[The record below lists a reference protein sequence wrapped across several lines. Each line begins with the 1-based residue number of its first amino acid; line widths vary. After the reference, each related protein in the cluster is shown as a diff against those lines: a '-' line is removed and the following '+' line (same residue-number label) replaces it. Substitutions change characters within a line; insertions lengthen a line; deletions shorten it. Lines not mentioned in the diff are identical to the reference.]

1 LIVHDQFD
9 FSPVL
14 QDVFDLAQWAGSD
27 ARFVVPGYV
36 PAKVPARKKQLD
48 NREHIMTVTSILAGA
63 SLSLGAFEQS
73 GALPMMNSGL
83 KSASDDVIVNV
94 RATRGDGARAS
105 GARSGAHVNHANVS
119 RTNVSRT
126 NVNVNNRRADTGI
139 IARRRTE
146 NRFLKLEFSARPP
159 VPRERLLPSVA

>member
-63 SLSLGAFEQS
+63 SLSLGAIAQS
-73 GALPMMNSGL
+73 AALPMISSGMR
-83 KSASDDVIVNV
+83 AADDDIVNV
-94 RATRGDGARAS
+94 GAKRGGCVHAG
-105 GARSGAHVNHANVS
+105 GARSDAHVN
-119 RTNVSRT
+119 RTNISR
-126 NVNVNNRRADTGI
+126 
-139 IARRRTE
+139 
-146 NRFLKLEFSARPP
+146 S
-159 VPRERLLPSVA
+159 